1 MQIELDLGNPN
12 LTLLHRAGLAGLW
25 MMLKYFEIHS
35 NEKSPQGLNWR
46 LTSRQITLQWQGNDR
61 EVLDSLLRESFQIQD
76 GLISLRCLNL
86 KDINDIQPRLIIHQ
100 GILGTFLQHNST
112 HKSIGIVEKTLQ
124 IDEDTPEI
132 LVKYK
137 YLKSYVHQEFVNKLC
152 DSKGKLLKKPIKVAG
167 WLNPGAVVRHV
178 AFSSQTSFEETSE
191 QALMLL
197 FAPIACCYFLLKSK
211 LQEKK
216 AQFALVIPEITNLEK
231 YTEYRQQ
238 LSFKNAGY
246 KSFYA
251 SSLGNAGLKFLVQKN
266 TSKTATTY
274 GVNQCQ
280 VLTLGT
286 VPWSTQQKT
295 RTNLYIVQ
303 AHEEICNLYKMVCNY
318 FTDNIL
324 INQKNEGYFVSSFA
338 KEFITDNLVKKR
350 LWYQGLS
357 DIITSNELFTKLT
370 YEREGLNKMMK
381 KGIDTESKKLF
392 VEAFHDALLN
402 TYGKEASGN
411 KQPNFDKINI
421 QIRTKLARCKNAE
434 SLRSFI
440 FEFWSKP
447 GSRSKVVQNN
457 WKELMI
463 LITETDDWKLLR
475 DLALLGL
482 ASYKTKSNDKESDKS
497 TLDVQKEDDDDE
509 IDFI

>member
-25 MMLKYFEIHS
+25 MTLKYFDNNS
-35 NEKSPQGLNWR
+35 NEKRPEGLNWKI
-46 LTSRQITLQWQGNDR
+46 TPRQIILQWERNDR
-61 EVLDSLLRESFQIQD
+61 EILDNLLRESFQIQD
-76 GLISLRCLNL
+76 GLIYFRCLNL

-100 GILGTFLQHNST
+100 GMLGTFLQHNST
-112 HKSIGIVEKTLQ
+112 HKSTGIVEKTLQ

-132 LVKYK
+132 LIKYK

-152 DSKGKLLKKPIKVAG
+152 DSQGKLLKKPIKIAG

-178 AFSSQTSFEETSE
+178 AFSSQTSFEETPE

-231 YTEYRQQ
+231 YTEYRQRP
-238 LSFKNAGY
+238 SFKNAGY

-266 TSKTATTY
+266 SSKTAKTY

-295 RTNLYIVQ
+295 RTNLYIVK
-303 AHEEICNLYKMVCNY
+303 ANEEICNLYRMVCNY

-350 LWYQGLS
+350 LWYEGLS
-357 DIITSNELFTKLT
+357 DKITNNELFAKLT
-370 YEREGLNKMMK
+370 YERDGLNKMMK
-381 KGIDTESKKLF
+381 KGIDTEYKKLF
-392 VEAFHDALLN
+392 IEAFHETLYN
-402 TYGKEASGN
+402 TYGQAGAGN
-411 KQPNFDKINI
+411 KQPNFDKINV

-447 GSRSKVVQNN
+447 GTRSNVVKNN

-482 ASYKTKSNDKESDKS
+482 ASYKSKSNYKQSDESIM
-497 TLDVQKEDDDDE
+497 DVQKEDDDDE
-509 IDFI
+509 IEI